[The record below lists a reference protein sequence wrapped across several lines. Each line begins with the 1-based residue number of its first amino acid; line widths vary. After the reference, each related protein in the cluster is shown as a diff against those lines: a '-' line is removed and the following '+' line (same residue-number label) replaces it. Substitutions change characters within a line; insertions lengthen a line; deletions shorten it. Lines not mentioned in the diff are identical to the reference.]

1 MNLARKCTKMGIKR
15 ERDFKEQEKERKR
28 PLKIE
33 VGKRELT
40 TKKSF
45 FFFILLLYLLELS
58 NIMFSRPDY

>member
-1 MNLARKCTKMGIKR
+1 MGIKI

-28 PLKIE
+28 PLKLE

-45 FFFILLLYLLELS
+45 FFFHFITLFTRIIKYYVFQTRLLVR
-58 NIMFSRPDY
+58 MT

>member
-1 MNLARKCTKMGIKR
+1 MGIKR

-40 TKKSF
+40 NKKSF
-45 FFFILLLYLLELS
+45 FFFHFITLFTRIIKYYV
-58 NIMFSRPDY
+58 FQT